1 MSAITVIGV
10 DLAKNTFQLHGVDA
24 NGKVGLRR
32 KLRRGQV
39 ANYFANLPNAW
50 SVWKLAALPLTGLG

>member
-24 NGKVGLRR
+24 KREARVRSYKKAR
-32 KLRRGQV
+32 VR
-39 ANYFANLPNAW
+39 F
-50 SVWKLAALPLTGLG
+50 